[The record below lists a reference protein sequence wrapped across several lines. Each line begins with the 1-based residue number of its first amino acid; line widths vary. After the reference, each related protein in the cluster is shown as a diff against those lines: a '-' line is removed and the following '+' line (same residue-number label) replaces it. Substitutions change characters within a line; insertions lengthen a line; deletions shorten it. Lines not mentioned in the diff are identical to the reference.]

1 MSLPKNK
8 QTKTVQT
15 QKNRKS
21 VQWNKNKLMTVV
33 LWFSSSAQC
42 CGCNKHTHKAGR
54 SASVLSLNPPDLSVS
69 DGTPHIENK
78 LIGEGKVSQGFI

>member
-1 MSLPKNK
+1 
-8 QTKTVQT
+8 
-15 QKNRKS
+15 
-21 VQWNKNKLMTVV
+21 MTVV

-42 CGCNKHTHKAGR
+42 CGCNKHTRKAGR

-69 DGTPHIENK
+69 DGAPHIENK